1 MMEGQNRA
9 GALDR
14 RVLRLNPAF
23 DPGSMRPSSV
33 EFFLLSRIDGR
44 TPWCVLREMG
54 GMTVEESDLCLESWL
69 AAGYVQVS
77 HVDGIAEGGTP
88 SLIGPSSHSLLS
100 IDPELDLDVATQKRV
115 KQMLLLLGESDQSL
129 LGVSAET
136 DEKNIKRAYFKL
148 SREFHPDRF
157 FRRDLGP
164 YRVEI
169 EKLFKAIQRAY
180 VNLSKSRSD
189 LSISGSS
196 EQRRARVS
204 SSQEER
210 RVHERSVFKRSASDP
225 VQNEHYQKA
234 RELMKAA
241 SESMEEGRF
250 EEARQCLQIA
260 EKFCPEY
267 PSLSQAMAEVLMN
280 LKKAK
285 HLNESKS
292 RGSDSRP
299 SASRYR
305 GSSHRRSVLSCR
317 GET

>member
-1 MMEGQNRA
+1 MNGQDRA
-9 GALDR
+9 GASDR

-44 TPWCVLREMG
+44 TPWCILREMG

-77 HVDGIAEGGTP
+77 HVDGIAEGPTP
-88 SLIGPSSHSLLS
+88 FPFGASSSSLLS
-100 IDPELDLDVATQKRV
+100 IDPELDLDVATQQRV
-115 KQMLLLLGESDQSL
+115 KEMLLLLGQSDPSL
-129 LGVSAET
+129 LGVSADT

-157 FRRDLGP
+157 FRRELGP

-169 EKLFKAIQRAY
+169 ERLFKAIQRAY

-189 LSISGSS
+189 LSIGRSS
-196 EQRRARVS
+196 NQRRARS
-204 SSQEER
+204 SSSNQGGLLEE
-210 RVHERSVFKRSASDP
+210 ESVRKRPASDP

-241 SESMEEGRF
+241 AESMEEGRF

-267 PSLSQAMAEVLMN
+267 PSLSQAMADVLMN
-280 LKKAK
+280 LKKMN
-285 HLNESKS
+285 HSMDTKS
-292 RGSDSRP
+292 EGGDSRLSDST
-299 SASRYR
+299 YR
-305 GSSHRRSVLSCR
+305 GSAPRRSVLSCR

>member
-1 MMEGQNRA
+1 MKGQSGA

-14 RVLRLNPAF
+14 RVLKLNPAF

-33 EFFLLSRIDGR
+33 EFFLLSRIDGC

-77 HVDGIAEGGTP
+77 HIDGVAEEE
-88 SLIGPSSHSLLS
+88 GPRATGASCSSVLP
-100 IDPELDLDVATQKRV
+100 IDPDLDVDVTTQKRV
-115 KQMLLLLGESDQSL
+115 KEMLRLLDESDQSL
-129 LGVSAET
+129 LGVDAATE
-136 DEKNIKRAYFKL
+136 EREIKRAYFRL

-157 FRRDLGP
+157 FRRELGP
-164 YRVEI
+164 YRIEI

-180 VNLSKSRSD
+180 ENLSKSHSNLSSRVKGDPVASD
-189 LSISGSS
+189 ASGSS
-196 EQRRARVS
+196 QGSRVDQRS
-204 SSQEER
+204 
-210 RVHERSVFKRSASDP
+210 FLKRSASDP

-241 SESMEEGRF
+241 AQSMEEGRL

-267 PSLSQAMAEVLMN
+267 PSLSQAMADVLMR
-280 LKKAK
+280 LKRVDLSKEPEAK
-285 HLNESKS
+285 EGGARL
-292 RGSDSRP
+292 
-299 SASRYR
+299 SASLYR
-305 GSSHRRSVLSCR
+305 SVENRRSVLSYR

>member
-1 MMEGQNRA
+1 MNGQNGA
-9 GALDR
+9 GASDR

-44 TPWCVLREMG
+44 TPWCILREMG

-77 HVDGIAEGGTP
+77 HVDGLAEGPTP
-88 SLIGPSSHSLLS
+88 SPSGASSSSLLS
-100 IDPELDLDVATQKRV
+100 IDPELDLDVATQQRV
-115 KQMLLLLGESDQSL
+115 KEMLLLLGKSDQSL
-129 LGVSAET
+129 LGVSADT

-157 FRRDLGP
+157 FRRELGP
-164 YRVEI
+164 YRIEVER
-169 EKLFKAIQRAY
+169 LFKAIQRAY

-189 LSISGSS
+189 LSIGRSS
-196 EQRRARVS
+196 NQRMARS
-204 SSQEER
+204 SHSNQGGLFEEA
-210 RVHERSVFKRSASDP
+210 SVRKRPASDP

-241 SESMEEGRF
+241 AESMEEGRF

-267 PSLSQAMAEVLMN
+267 PSLSQAMADVLMK
-280 LKKAK
+280 LKKMN
-285 HLNESKS
+285 HSMDTTGE
-292 RGSDSRP
+292 GGDSRL
-299 SASRYR
+299 SSSMYR
-305 GSSHRRSVLSCR
+305 GSAPRRSVLSCR